1 MPNLD
6 PIPTAAV
13 ASIVE
18 QLGQFLATP
27 KADLRKTL
35 GDVDEPALAES
46 LAICFVSAEQVVRP
60 PAKLSSLIQPSGY
73 WHHQVHTAV
82 GPTHSARSSQQGFES
97 TYFQVEQLVQSP
109 IAAKVAE
116 ALAWVDQ
123 SFPDDDATV
132 RLLVIPA
139 NYVQALLIIR
149 GQKYSAVLADQPAT
163 FRRLEYRKEYTLRT
177 FLKQLAKEQVS
188 GTLTA

>member
-1 MPNLD
+1 MPSLD

-13 ASIVE
+13 QSVVE
-18 QLGQFLATP
+18 QLGQFLAMP
-27 KADLRKTL
+27 KADLRRTL

-46 LAICFVSAEQVVRP
+46 LAICFVSAEQVIRP
-60 PAKLSSLIQPSGY
+60 PAKLSLLIQPSGF
-73 WHHQVHTAV
+73 WHHQVHTAA
-82 GPTHSARSSQQGFES
+82 GPTHSARSSQQGFEL
-97 TYFQVEQLVQSP
+97 TYLQVEQIVQSP

-123 SFPDDDATV
+123 SFADDDATV

-139 NYVQALLIIR
+139 YYVQALLIIR
-149 GQKYSAVLADQPAT
+149 GQKYSAVLVDQPAAS
-163 FRRLEYRKEYTLRT
+163 RRLEYRKEYVLRT
-177 FLKQLAKEQVS
+177 FLKQLGKEHVS